1 MSDTNSTANP
11 KQNVQKA
18 DFGGPGIFCTGLAR
32 SWDLVQPAAANLI
45 PSFCSRCR
53 LIWSPERKELPLTAL
68 LEASVPFFSESA
80 LAVYC
85 VGLAENGG
93 LPKPDICL
101 WKVAK
106 TLHFLATFW
115 VHPWTFMIHHEPMLA
130 TTE

>member
-18 DFGGPGIFCTGLAR
+18 DFGGPGIFCTGLPR

-53 LIWSPERKELPLTAL
+53 LIWSPESKELPLTAL

-85 VGLAENGG
+85 VGLPENDTFA
-93 LPKPDICL
+93 KPIFL
-101 WKVAK
+101 SFTLHK
-106 TLHFLATFW
+106 TLT
-115 VHPWTFMIHHEPMLA
+115 
-130 TTE
+130 